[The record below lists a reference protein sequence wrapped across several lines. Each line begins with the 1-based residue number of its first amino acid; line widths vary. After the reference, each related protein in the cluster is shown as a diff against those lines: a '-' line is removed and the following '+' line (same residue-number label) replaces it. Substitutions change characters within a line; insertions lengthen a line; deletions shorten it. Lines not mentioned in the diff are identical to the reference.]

1 MDTSKRAAAS
11 SSRRSQQPPPDAHP
25 AVRELLQRAALQA
38 HHGARATR
46 RRFSARAREGYR
58 QFLPASSCASLPP
71 RCSPPPPVGITTPSA
86 SARQQFSRSRLSARV
101 GAWRAAGAGTVVQR
115 WLREGYRL
123 PWANSCQPLPFD
135 QGTSLAGLT
144 PEQRAWREKEVQRLF
159 DVGAL
164 EAATS
169 DQYVTKA
176 FLVEKKGATP
186 DAPKKWRMVVD
197 LRHINRHLTPQTCR
211 YETLKRLH
219 HLARRGDY
227 MFSLDI
233 TDGFYA
239 VSVHPADRKY
249 LTVHL
254 DGVGL
259 VQFAALPMGLS
270 ASPWVFTKVMRSFVQ
285 ACRAPLA
292 GGAAPPPGFERLHE
306 LFPDVMA
313 KGLRVLPYVDDFLF
327 LCRTREEALRGREY
341 VAALME
347 TLGLQR
353 QPAKGCW
360 EPTQVLQ
367 PHLGLG
373 IDTAEGR
380 FFVPPERL
388 AKLES
393 LASALLGRA
402 SRDRGLVPKR
412 LLASFCGTAQ
422 SLYLALPPAR
432 FMLRSLHEALNS
444 APGWS
449 GSVRLTSAAKT
460 DLRWFMAVPQRWTG
474 RALFRSPETATL
486 HCDAASGAWGGVL
499 NSRLPAR
506 GSFRPH
512 QLPEHITSKELRAV
526 LYSVETFL
534 PHLRGRRVRLWEDNQ
549 AVVAMLTSW
558 TSRNPL
564 LMGLIRRLWWLLD
577 THDISLHPVYI
588 RSAANVWADALSRQV
603 DPADWSLSSA
613 AFHLLESRWGP
624 HTVDCFASENT
635 ALLPRFFSAWASP
648 TSSGVDAFAQP
659 GWASENNLCVPP
671 TECLDQLAHLLETNG
686 AAATV
691 VVPNWPAQSWYQL
704 FQELSSERLVLP
716 PGSAALGWELVAFR
730 MSRALHVPLT
740 PARGRYRL

>member
-1 MDTSKRAAAS
+1 
-11 SSRRSQQPPPDAHP
+11 
-25 AVRELLQRAALQA
+25 
-38 HHGARATR
+38 
-46 RRFSARAREGYR
+46 
-58 QFLPASSCASLPP
+58 
-71 RCSPPPPVGITTPSA
+71 
-86 SARQQFSRSRLSARV
+86 
-101 GAWRAAGAGTVVQR
+101 
-115 WLREGYRL
+115 
-123 PWANSCQPLPFD
+123 
-135 QGTSLAGLT
+135 
-144 PEQRAWREKEVQRLF
+144 
-159 DVGAL
+159 
-164 EAATS
+164 
-169 DQYVTKA
+169 
-176 FLVEKKGATP
+176 
-186 DAPKKWRMVVD
+186 
-197 LRHINRHLTPQTCR
+197 
-211 YETLKRLH
+211 
-219 HLARRGDY
+219 

-239 VSVHPADRKY
+239 VAVHPADRQY

-254 DGVGL
+254 DGIGL

-292 GGAAPPPGFERLHE
+292 AGSTPPPGFEQLHA

-327 LCRTREEALRGREY
+327 LCRSREEALRGRAY
-341 VAALME
+341 VE
-347 TLGLQR
+347 
-353 QPAKGCW
+353 
-360 EPTQVLQ
+360 
-367 PHLGLG
+367 
-373 IDTAEGR
+373 
-380 FFVPPERL
+380 
-388 AKLES
+388 
-393 LASALLGRA
+393 ALL
-402 SRDRGLVPKR
+402 
-412 LLASFCGTAQ
+412 
-422 SLYLALPPAR
+422 
-432 FMLRSLHEALNS
+432 EAL
-444 APGWS
+444 GWS

-460 DLRWFMAVPQRWTG
+460 DLLWFMAVPERWTG
-474 RALFRSPETATL
+474 RALFRSPETASL
-486 HCDAASGAWGGVL
+486 HCDASSGAWGGLL
-499 NSRLPAR
+499 NNRLPAR

-512 QLPEHITSKELRAV
+512 QQPEHITSKELRAV

-613 AFHLLESRWGP
+613 AFHLMESRWGP

-730 MSRALHVPLT
+730 LERSLFCTGACLKQRVLKIPQTRRLSYLMPTRRAACL
-740 PARGRYRL
+740 